1 MLDAQLIACH
11 VLGISRSR
19 LMAFPEQSVSDS
31 HALILNALLIRRI
44 NGEPVAYLLGV
55 KEFWSAELRVAQGTL
70 VPRPDT
76 EILVEKAL
84 ELALY
89 APDGYIVDLGTGS
102 GAIVIAMALELPQRK
117 FIAIEKSAAA
127 LEIAQTNIK
136 THTPDNVQLIH
147 GSWLDSLAN
156 ESVAMA
162 LANPPYLAN
171 TDSHLKQLRHE
182 PHGALVSGTSGLED
196 LDIIISDTV
205 RVAMHGAPLI
215 VEHGSE
221 QGAAVRQR
229 LENQGYENVG
239 TALDLAGH
247 ERISYG
253 VRAPA
258 LRAGEK
264 ISATPDHHH
273 DD

>member
-1 MLDAQLIACH
+1 MRKNADIDAPVLDAQLIACH

-19 LMAFPEQSVSDS
+19 LMAFPEQSLSDT
-31 HALILNALLIRRI
+31 HALTLNALLIRRI

-55 KEFWSAELRVAQGTL
+55 KEFWSAELRVAKGTL

-89 APDGYIVDLGTGS
+89 APEGYIVDLGTGS
-102 GAIVIAMALELPQRK
+102 GAIVIAMALELPQRT
-117 FIAIEKSAAA
+117 FIAIEKSTAA
-127 LEIAQTNIK
+127 LEIAQSNIK

-156 ESVAMA
+156 ESVAMV

-196 LDIIISDTV
+196 LDIIISNTV

-221 QGAAVRQR
+221 QGAAVRKR
-229 LENQGYENVG
+229 LENHGYENVG
-239 TALDLAGH
+239 TTRDLAGH

-253 VRAPA
+253 FRAPA
-258 LRAGEK
+258 
-264 ISATPDHHH
+264 P
-273 DD
+273 